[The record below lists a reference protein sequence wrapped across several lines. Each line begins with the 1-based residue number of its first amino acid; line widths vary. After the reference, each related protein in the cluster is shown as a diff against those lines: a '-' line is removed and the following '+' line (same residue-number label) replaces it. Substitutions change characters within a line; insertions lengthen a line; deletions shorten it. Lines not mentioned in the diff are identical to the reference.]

1 METQT
6 QQLPEFAFPD
16 LAQVMATADM
26 QRRMDEA
33 EERVRLEKLAAAQDR
48 PKRAENGEKEA
59 GERPP
64 RAVSPLNGA
73 PTPAGRPAGVR
84 NKLTNLREAVLEAFD
99 QVGGTEYLARLANGT
114 QSDRAAFVGLVS
126 KVLPT
131 QINANVEGGIQVQL
145 SWLGQRNIGTTT
157 AQPVEQVTQVVDLE
171 KDSAGKYRIKDPVEQ
186 SPAGGGQAAG
196 DAPTQQNDAGDA
208 QGA

>member
-6 QQLPEFAFPD
+6 QQMPEFKFPD
-16 LAQVMATADM
+16 LAQVMATAEM
-26 QRRMDEA
+26 QQRMDEA
-33 EERVRLEKLAAAQDR
+33 EERVRLEKLAAAQDK

-59 GERPP
+59 GERP

-73 PTPAGRPAGVR
+73 PTPAGRPAGVK

-99 QVGGTEYLARLANGT
+99 QVGGTQYLARLAEGT

-171 KDSAGKYRIKDPVEQ
+171 RDSAGKYRIKDPIDT
-186 SPAGGGQAAG
+186 PAGGEQAAAG
-196 DAPTQQNDAGDA
+196 SDDMPKPVGDA
-208 QGA
+208 QRD

>member
-6 QQLPEFAFPD
+6 QQQDIGQQLQSAVLQAAMPVDADSTVSNKSDGKKPEKPWNP
-16 LAQVMATADM
+16 
-26 QRRMDEA
+26 RSGEP
-33 EERVRLEKLAAAQDR
+33 R
-48 PKRAENGEKEA
+48 PKGL
-59 GERPP
+59 
-64 RAVSPLNGA
+64 AVSPRNGQ
-73 PTPAGRPAGVR
+73 PTPEPRGRQLGVK

-99 QVGGTEYLARLANGT
+99 QVGGTQYLARLAEGT
-114 QSDRAAFVGLVS
+114 QSDRAAFVGLVA

-145 SWLGQRNIGTTT
+145 SWLGQRNIGTTV

-171 KDSAGKYRIKDPVEQ
+171 RDSGGKYRIKDPVDA
-186 SPAGGGQAAG
+186 PAGQADGGGGTEPKA
-196 DAPTQQNDAGDA
+196 AGDA